1 MNKSYK
7 IGALIPARLGSERL
21 PGKHLKVVAGKPII
35 QHLINRLSNCRH
47 IQQLKDIVVCI
58 TDDPSD
64 DPLISVVNECGA
76 SVFRGSR
83 DDIILRFHGAMT
95 AHKFDMVVQANGDNP
110 LTDTQYMD
118 AGIDAL
124 LADRSIDVTTCSRLP
139 LGISSTC
146 FTRAAM
152 NKVLVAYRTKKND
165 TGYVLYFTRTGL
177 CNHVEI
183 APLNPEHV
191 LTKARLTLDYPE
203 DLDVIERVFSALY
216 REGEVFCLSAVLS
229 FLRHDPSVM
238 KINNGL
244 SASYDKRTRELLD
257 LTYQAP
263 NGSIARI
270 EY

>member
-1 MNKSYK
+1 LIKNYK
-7 IGALIPARLGSERL
+7 IGALIPVRLSSERL
-21 PGKHLKVVAGKPII
+21 PGKHLKMAAGKTMV
-35 QHLINRLSNCRH
+35 QHLIDRLANCRH
-47 IQQLKDIVVCI
+47 IKQLKDIVVCI
-58 TDDPSD
+58 TEDQSD

-95 AHKFDMVVQANGDNP
+95 AHKFDIVVQANGDNP

-118 AGIDAL
+118 AGLDAL
-124 LADRSIDVTTCSRLP
+124 LADRSIDVTTCSGLP

-152 NKVLVAYRTKKND
+152 NKVLVAYRTEKND
-165 TGYVLYFTRTGL
+165 TGYVMYFTRTGL
-177 CNHVEI
+177 CKHVEI

-203 DLDVIERVFSALY
+203 DLEVIERVFSALY
-216 REGEVFCLSAVLS
+216 REGEVFDLSAVLS
-229 FLRHDPSVM
+229 FLRHEPSVM

-257 LTYQAP
+257 LAYQAFD
-263 NGSIARI
+263 GSIARI